1 MVGTLPGLAPEITSG
16 CDIAVG
22 RLEGARGRGPNS
34 LRAMQHAQDI
44 DIDIDIDAIRPWR
57 RATIAVSAVAAVE
70 LVALAA
76 VAFVLLGNPIAKHLR
91 ETTAAAAGPP
101 RVRTAQPAPA
111 KKAALSRGDTSVMVL
126 NGGGQAG
133 AAHSAANRV
142 SARGY
147 QLGQI
152 GNAAGDTPRTLIM
165 YRPGYAAEGARL
177 GRDLHVRIVR
187 PLDGMRTTQL
197 MGAHLVLIMGR

>member
-22 RLEGARGRGPNS
+22 RLEGARRRGPNS
-34 LRAMQHAQDI
+34 LRAMQHAQ

-76 VAFVLLGNPIAKHLR
+76 VAIVLLGNPIAKHLR

-111 KKAALSRGDTSVMVL
+111 KKPTQNQTPISCRLMVEGIL
-126 NGGGQAG
+126 DSPLETTAPDD
-133 AAHSAANRV
+133 AHR
-142 SARGY
+142 
-147 QLGQI
+147 L
-152 GNAAGDTPRTLIM
+152 
-165 YRPGYAAEGARL
+165 RPGRVLSLKASCHRTSRAAKQAQQGRANKVRRARQRIMSPAEFHDAVEGWFP
-177 GRDLHVRIVR
+177 RDPR
-187 PLDGMRTTQL
+187 
-197 MGAHLVLIMGR
+197 

>member
-1 MVGTLPGLAPEITSG
+1 
-16 CDIAVG
+16 
-22 RLEGARGRGPNS
+22 
-34 LRAMQHAQDI
+34 MQHAQ

-76 VAFVLLGNPIAKHLR
+76 VAIVLLGNPIAKHLR

-133 AAHSAANRV
+133 AAHSAADRV

-152 GNAAGDTPRTLIM
+152 GNAAGM
-165 YRPGYAAEGARL
+165 PGRAERGRDDIAHVHVVARL
-177 GRDLHVRIVR
+177 RPVPEDHRRLALAQPVHEDRDDTRFALRILSRPVHVPVAQRDVLGPVQPVVR
-187 PLDGMRTTQL
+187 SD
-197 MGAHLVLIMGR
+197 VLLAGEL

>member
-1 MVGTLPGLAPEITSG
+1 
-16 CDIAVG
+16 
-22 RLEGARGRGPNS
+22 
-34 LRAMQHAQDI
+34 MQHAQDI
-44 DIDIDIDAIRPWR
+44 DLDIDAIRPWR

-76 VAFVLLGNPIAKHLR
+76 VAVVLLGNPLAKHLS

-111 KKAALSRGDTSVMVL
+111 KKTALPRSDTSVMVL
-126 NGGGQAG
+126 NGGGRAG
-133 AAHSAANRV
+133 AAHTAADRV
-142 SARGY
+142 TAHGY

-152 GNAAGDTPRTLIM
+152 GNAPGDTPRTLIM
-165 YRPGYAAEGARL
+165 YRAGYAAEGARL

>member
-1 MVGTLPGLAPEITSG
+1 
-16 CDIAVG
+16 
-22 RLEGARGRGPNS
+22 
-34 LRAMQHAQDI
+34 MQHAQDL
-44 DIDIDIDAIRPWR
+44 DLDVIRPWR

-70 LVALAA
+70 LIALAA
-76 VAFVLLGNPIAKHLR
+76 LAVVVLGNPLATHLR

-111 KKAALSRGDTSVMVL
+111 KKAALARADTSVMVL

-133 AAHSAANRV
+133 AAHTAANKV
-142 SARGY
+142 SAHGY

-165 YRPGYAAEGARL
+165 YRPGYEAEGTRL
-177 GRDLHVRIVR
+177 AHDLHVRIVR
-187 PLDGMRTTQL
+187 PLDGMRPSQL
-197 MGAHLVLIMGR
+197 LGAHLVLILGR